1 MDGEAANKRRRLE
14 PKPHPASLDF
24 ISSLPDDMLL
34 VIIGLLPTKSVVRTA
49 LLSRRWR
56 PLWRCVP
63 LNLTVDSC
71 LCDGDCKRMA
81 AVSKILSSHP
91 GPARR
96 LDIRMFSTN
105 CKVQPKFDEWF
116 LSPALDQLEELSFE
130 AGRCRSLPPSALRL
144 TPTLRR
150 ASFSSCYLPQINAAP
165 ALLLPQL
172 KQLDLFDVVIS
183 KKAMEHLLRSCT
195 ALEYLRLE
203 QIHGF
208 ISLHI
213 ASTNLR
219 WIYVSCWPRNKTS
232 IGKRSLQ
239 LFHVMV
245 IENAPFL
252 ERLLVS
258 DVEGPTKIRVIDA
271 PKLTVLMYSSA
282 KFSELS
288 IGSVIVQVQHSSS
301 SPSS

>member
-1 MDGEAANKRRRLE
+1 MENGASNKRRRGELE
-14 PKPHPASLDF
+14 PQATLAGLDF

-34 VIIGLLPTKSVVRTA
+34 VIIALLPTKSAVRTA
-49 LLSRRWR
+49 LLSQWWC
-56 PLWRCVP
+56 PLWRHVP

-71 LCDGDCKRMA
+71 LCDGDCKCMA

-91 GPARR
+91 GPARH

-105 CKVQPKFDEWF
+105 CKVQPKFNEWF

-130 AGRCRSLPPSALRL
+130 ARRCRSLPPSALHL

-183 KKAMEHLLRSCT
+183 KKSMEHLLRSCT

-203 QIHGF
+203 QIHGL

-213 ASTNLR
+213 ALTNLR
-219 WIYVSCWPRNKTS
+219 WIYVSC
-232 IGKRSLQ
+232 
-239 LFHVMV
+239 
-245 IENAPFL
+245 
-252 ERLLVS
+252 
-258 DVEGPTKIRVIDA
+258 
-271 PKLTVLMYSSA
+271 
-282 KFSELS
+282 
-288 IGSVIVQVQHSSS
+288 
-301 SPSS
+301 

>member
-34 VIIGLLPTKSVVRTA
+34 VIIGLLPTKSAVRTA

-56 PLWRCVP
+56 PLWRRVP

-144 TPTLRR
+144 TPTLRH

-258 DVEGPTKIRVIDA
+258 DLEGPTKIRVIDA
-271 PKLTVLMYSSA
+271 PKLTALVYSSA
-282 KFSELS
+282 KFSELF

>member
-1 MDGEAANKRRRLE
+1 MDGEGANKRRRLK

-34 VIIGLLPTKSVVRTA
+34 VIIGLLPTKSGVRTA

-56 PLWRCVP
+56 RVP

-71 LCDGDCKRMA
+71 LSDGDCKRMA

-91 GPARR
+91 RPARR

-144 TPTLRR
+144 APTLHR
-150 ASFSSCYLPQINAAP
+150 ARFSSCYLPQINAMP
-165 ALLLPQL
+165 ALPLPQL

-183 KKAMEHLLRSCT
+183 KKAMEHLLCICT

-213 ASTNLR
+213 TSTNLR

-239 LFHVMV
+239 LFHIMV
-245 IENAPFL
+245 IENVPFL

-258 DVEGPTKIRVIDA
+258 DLEGPTKIRVIDA
-271 PKLTVLMYSSA
+271 PTALVHSSA
-282 KFSELS
+282 KFSELF
-288 IGSVIVQVQHSSS
+288 IGSVIVQVQHSYS

>member
-1 MDGEAANKRRRLE
+1 MDGEAANKRRPLE

-34 VIIGLLPTKSVVRTA
+34 VIIGLLPTKSTVRA
-49 LLSRRWR
+49 ILLSWWWR
-56 PLWRCVP
+56 SLWRRVP
-63 LNLTVDSC
+63 HNLTVDSC

-105 CKVQPKFDEWF
+105 CKVQALFDEWF
-116 LSPALDQLEELSFE
+116 LSPALDQLKELNFE
-130 AGRCRSLPPSALRL
+130 AGRCHSLPPSALRL
-144 TPTLRR
+144 MPMLCH
-150 ASFSSCYLPQINAAP
+150 ASFSSCYLPQINVAP

-172 KQLDLFDVVIS
+172 KQLDLFDVVIL
-183 KKAMEHLLRSCT
+183 KKAMVHLLRSRT
-195 ALEYLRLE
+195 ALKYLCLE

-258 DVEGPTKIRVIDA
+258 DLEGPTKIRVIDA
-271 PKLTVLMYSSA
+271 PKLTALVYSSA
-282 KFSELS
+282 KFFELF

>member
-1 MDGEAANKRRRLE
+1 
-14 PKPHPASLDF
+14 
-24 ISSLPDDMLL
+24 MLL
-34 VIIGLLPTKSVVRTA
+34 VIIGLLPTKSTVRTA
-49 LLSRRWR
+49 LLSRRWC

-63 LNLTVDSC
+63 INLTVDSC

-130 AGRCRSLPPSALRL
+130 AGRCRSLPPSALCL
-144 TPTLRR
+144 TPTLRH
-150 ASFSSCYLPQINAAP
+150 ASFSSCYLPQIDAAH

-183 KKAMEHLLRSCT
+183 KKAMEHLLRRCT

-203 QIHGF
+203 QIQRF

-213 ASTNLR
+213 ASTNL
-219 WIYVSCWPRNKTS
+219 
-232 IGKRSLQ
+232 
-239 LFHVMV
+239 
-245 IENAPFL
+245 
-252 ERLLVS
+252 
-258 DVEGPTKIRVIDA
+258 
-271 PKLTVLMYSSA
+271 
-282 KFSELS
+282 
-288 IGSVIVQVQHSSS
+288 
-301 SPSS
+301 

>member
-24 ISSLPDDMLL
+24 ISNLLDDMLL
-34 VIIGLLPTKSVVRTA
+34 VIIGLLPTKSAVRTA
-49 LLSRRWR
+49 LLSQRWR

-63 LNLTVDSC
+63 LNLIVDSC
-71 LCDGDCKRMA
+71 LCDGDCKLMA

-105 CKVQPKFDEWF
+105 CKVQPKLDEWF

-130 AGRCRSLPPSALRL
+130 AGRCRSLSPSALL
-144 TPTLRR
+144 LMPTLRR
-150 ASFSSCYLPQINAAP
+150 ASFSSCYLPQINATP

-172 KQLDLFDVVIS
+172 KQLDLFDVVIL
-183 KKAMEHLLRSCT
+183 KKAMEHLLRNCT

-203 QIHGF
+203 QIHGI

-219 WIYVSCWPRNKTS
+219 WIYVSC
-232 IGKRSLQ
+232 
-239 LFHVMV
+239 
-245 IENAPFL
+245 
-252 ERLLVS
+252 
-258 DVEGPTKIRVIDA
+258 
-271 PKLTVLMYSSA
+271 
-282 KFSELS
+282 
-288 IGSVIVQVQHSSS
+288 
-301 SPSS
+301 

>member
-34 VIIGLLPTKSVVRTA
+34 VIIGLLPTKSAVRTA

-130 AGRCRSLPPSALRL
+130 AGRCRSLPPSVLRL
-144 TPTLRR
+144 APTLPR

-172 KQLDLFDVVIS
+172 KQLDLFDVIQE
-183 KKAMEHLLRSCT
+183 ADTFT
-195 ALEYLRLE
+195 AA
-203 QIHGF
+203 G
-208 ISLHI
+208 
-213 ASTNLR
+213 
-219 WIYVSCWPRNKTS
+219 
-232 IGKRSLQ
+232 
-239 LFHVMV
+239 
-245 IENAPFL
+245 
-252 ERLLVS
+252 
-258 DVEGPTKIRVIDA
+258 
-271 PKLTVLMYSSA
+271 
-282 KFSELS
+282 
-288 IGSVIVQVQHSSS
+288 
-301 SPSS
+301 